1 MSQTDAMSILE
12 KTKPRLI
19 NDARVMKGEGA
30 SNEDIAAY
38 LSKRIGLKI
47 GRETV
52 RRWFQKVPQ

>member
-1 MSQTDAMSILE
+1 MSILE

-52 RRWFQKVPQ
+52 RRWFQKAPQ